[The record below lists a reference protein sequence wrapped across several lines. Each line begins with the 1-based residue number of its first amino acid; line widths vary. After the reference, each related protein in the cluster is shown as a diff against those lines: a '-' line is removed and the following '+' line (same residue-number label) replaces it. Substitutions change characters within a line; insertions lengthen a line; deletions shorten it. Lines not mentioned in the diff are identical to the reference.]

1 MTFALIHRR
10 FAGAASGLIAAA
22 LLLFPSSVFQRSL
35 WAQEKG
41 ILDSLFKPGSK
52 DVAAIDFELQDLNGN
67 DVRLSKF
74 RGESHVLLYF
84 WATWCPYCL
93 AVKPELKKIR
103 ERIAS
108 KDLEI
113 LAINVGGGD
122 SLERLKKYQEGH
134 PVPWSVLY
142 DGNGGVTRAYQ
153 VQGIPLFILVDK
165 EGKITFR
172 DNMLPSDITKYM
184 K

>member
-1 MTFALIHRR
+1 MIHKLFHGR
-10 FAGAASGLIAAA
+10 FAGPLVGFTVA
-22 LLLFPSSVFQRSL
+22 LLFVPLFSVQTVSC
-35 WAQEKG
+35 AEEKG

-52 DVAAIDFELQDLNGN
+52 DISAIDFELQDLNGS
-67 DVRLSKF
+67 DVRLSRF
-74 RGESHVLLYF
+74 RGDRYVLLYF

-93 AVKPELKKIR
+93 AVKPEIKKIR
-103 ERIAS
+103 DRIGP
-108 KDLEI
+108 KDIEV

-134 PVPWSVLY
+134 PVPWPVLY
-142 DGNGGVTRAYQ
+142 DGKGGVTRAYQ

-165 EGKITFR
+165 EGKIVFR
-172 DNMLPSDITKYM
+172 DNMLPQDITKYM